1 MNDIFLSQRYNN
13 FIDNK
18 INKNN
23 INSQKFSQTYYKSK
37 NPKESSDLV
46 LQKMQLSLNNFLT
59 NLKKNEN
66 IESYLSRKE
75 DQASDRDKSLNFNS
89 NTLSHNYS
97 NFQSMNSLNEGFFRG
112 KEKSETNLIQKKI
125 NRNDDSNIFRSPFEQ
140 EKSQKGFSLFSN
152 SMYSFNTFHNNGPN
166 NISNNFINS
175 NNIKNNDN
183 FHSNTIDNN
192 YKYNHR
198 GNQRSNTE
206 VSNIFPQS
214 NNEILISE
222 NSSYSSD
229 DNNKSQNN
237 NYKNN
242 KINNNNNLK
251 NVKNDEVMNNID
263 YDYKKIVQKI
273 KDKKA
278 NEQKENEKKKSDLNI
293 FNNISN
299 PSDSSGVKFKLSNEE
314 IISNSNNKEENKFR
328 NISRINRLKENI
340 ISFPNAYT
348 ENNKLYSNST
358 ILSKDRNILD
368 SNLMGMEF
376 IKDNDNDNDNN
387 NNNNNNSNKNN
398 NDISSHKTNYR
409 SVKKLIEDQIVPIEE
424 NIIDKKYTTISNI
437 NSEIANNNIHSK
449 GESSSMYKIIKN
461 KKYKKDNKSEIKK
474 ENSKIKNIKNIKTDL
489 ADVIPDNINNLAI
502 SGIKN
507 ERPKEAWMKTYTSS
521 YYNNILNNKDKNN
534 ENKRISKSK
543 NKDRN
548 NNISSKNI
556 KNIKNNNKDEN
567 EEKNKILDK
576 LIFENN
582 MLKEK
587 IANKGSERHLL
598 NSEPKNNKDWDTHK
612 LQQRIKELESKLSD
626 SKNIKSQ
633 INILKSQRTN
643 LYKDYY
649 KYKQLAESLKSE
661 NEKLLKEKDE
671 YKKQRDILNNE
682 VQILKI
688 NINPG
693 HHKNNITKA
702 YSRQRL
708 LTSQSEKSGDDK
720 GKGKYKNN
728 NTINLPFYNDKDNLL
743 DPNDFFNQSNNKFNV
758 TIIVKNDN
766 FSILRDSNIDDTDIK
781 DTSKLKEM
789 EKIINEKNQI
799 ISNYK
804 EKMQCLEKEKKE
816 EIKKNEKLKKKK
828 SNNNFK
834 AEDKNNPEKINNS
847 KYLDEINELRNN
859 IKKLENEKTL
869 LKNKIDIIENKKNNN
884 NMQKQ
889 IADLKKQINYS
900 NNQVKTFKTKAN
912 EFDELFLMIKSFI
925 KMIKPSN
932 DKEKDLYY
940 KLKNYIDHLD
950 KEKISK

>member
-1 MNDIFLSQRYNN
+1 MNDIFLNQRYNN

-18 INKNN
+18 ITKNN
-23 INSQKFSQTYYKSK
+23 NNSQKFSQTYYKPK
-37 NPKESSDLV
+37 NPRESSDLV

-66 IESYLSRKE
+66 IESYLAHKE
-75 DQASDRDKSLNFNS
+75 DQTSDRDKSLNFNS

-97 NFQSMNSLNEGFFRG
+97 NFQSINSLNEGFFRG
-112 KEKSETNLIQKKI
+112 KERSEANLIQKKI
-125 NRNDDSNIFRSPFEQ
+125 NRNDDSNIFRSPFDQ

-152 SMYSFNTFHNNGPN
+152 SMYSFNNFHNNGQN
-166 NISNNFINS
+166 NISSNFINS

-183 FHSNTIDNN
+183 IYNNSNTIDNN
-192 YKYNHR
+192 YKFHHR

-214 NNEILISE
+214 NNEIFISE

-229 DNNKSQNN
+229 E
-237 NYKNN
+237 NN
-242 KINNNNNLK
+242 KIQNNNNNNNLK
-251 NVKNDEVMNNID
+251 NVKNDEVMNTMNNID

-278 NEQKENEKKKSDLNI
+278 NEQKEKEKKKSDINI
-293 FNNISN
+293 FNNVSN
-299 PSDSSGVKFKLSNEE
+299 PNNSSGVKFKLSNEE
-314 IISNSNNKEENKFR
+314 IFSSSNNKEENKIR
-328 NISRINRLKENI
+328 NISRINRLKENT
-340 ISFPNAYT
+340 ISLANAYT
-348 ENNKLYSNST
+348 ESNDKLYSNST
-358 ILSKDRNILD
+358 ILNKDRNILE
-368 SNLMGMEF
+368 SNIMGKDF

-387 NNNNNNSNKNN
+387 NN
-398 NDISSHKTNYR
+398 DFYSHKTNHR

-449 GESSSMYKIIKN
+449 GESSSMYKVIKN
-461 KKYKKDNKSEIKK
+461 KKFKKDNKREMKK
-474 ENSKIKNIKNIKTDL
+474 ENSKIKNIKNIKTDM
-489 ADVIPDNINNLAI
+489 ADAIQDNHLAI
-502 SGIKN
+502 SIKN
-507 ERPKEAWMKTYTSS
+507 EKPKEAWMKTYTSS
-521 YYNNILNNKDKNN
+521 YYNSILNNKDKNN
-534 ENKRISKSK
+534 ENRHISRSK
-543 NKDRN
+543 NKERI

-556 KNIKNNNKDEN
+556 KNIKKNNKDEN

-587 IANKGSERHLL
+587 IANKGNERHLL

-633 INILKSQRTN
+633 ITILKSQRTN

-649 KYKQLAESLKSE
+649 KYKELAESLKSE

-682 VQILKI
+682 VQILKL

-693 HHKNNITKA
+693 HHKNNIAKA

-708 LTSQSEKSGDDK
+708 LTTQSERSGDDK

-728 NTINLPFYNDKDNLL
+728 TEKFSTINLPIDSNKDNLI
-743 DPNDFFNQSNNKFNV
+743 DPNFFFNQNINKFNV

-766 FSILRDSNIDDTDIK
+766 FSILRNSNIDDSEIK
-781 DTSKLKEM
+781 DTGKLKEM
-789 EKIINEKNQI
+789 EKVINEKDQI

-804 EKMQCLEKEKKE
+804 EKIQYLENEKKDDK

-828 SNNNFK
+828 SNNNVK
-834 AEDKNNPEKINNS
+834 TDDKNNPEKINNS

-869 LKNKIDIIENKKNNN
+869 LKNKIDIIENKKINN

-940 KLKNYIDHLD
+940 KLKNYIEHLD

>member
-1 MNDIFLSQRYNN
+1 
-13 FIDNK
+13 
-18 INKNN
+18 
-23 INSQKFSQTYYKSK
+23 
-37 NPKESSDLV
+37 
-46 LQKMQLSLNNFLT
+46 
-59 NLKKNEN
+59 
-66 IESYLSRKE
+66 
-75 DQASDRDKSLNFNS
+75 
-89 NTLSHNYS
+89 
-97 NFQSMNSLNEGFFRG
+97 
-112 KEKSETNLIQKKI
+112 
-125 NRNDDSNIFRSPFEQ
+125 
-140 EKSQKGFSLFSN
+140 
-152 SMYSFNTFHNNGPN
+152 
-166 NISNNFINS
+166 
-175 NNIKNNDN
+175 
-183 FHSNTIDNN
+183 
-192 YKYNHR
+192 
-198 GNQRSNTE
+198 
-206 VSNIFPQS
+206 
-214 NNEILISE
+214 
-222 NSSYSSD
+222 
-229 DNNKSQNN
+229 
-237 NYKNN
+237 
-242 KINNNNNLK
+242 
-251 NVKNDEVMNNID
+251 
-263 YDYKKIVQKI
+263 
-273 KDKKA
+273 
-278 NEQKENEKKKSDLNI
+278 
-293 FNNISN
+293 
-299 PSDSSGVKFKLSNEE
+299 
-314 IISNSNNKEENKFR
+314 
-328 NISRINRLKENI
+328 
-340 ISFPNAYT
+340 
-348 ENNKLYSNST
+348 
-358 ILSKDRNILD
+358 
-368 SNLMGMEF
+368 MEF

-437 NSEIANNNIHSK
+437 NSEISNNNIHSK

-598 NSEPKNNKDWDTHK
+598 NSEPKNNKD
-612 LQQRIKELESKLSD
+612 
-626 SKNIKSQ
+626 
-633 INILKSQRTN
+633 
-643 LYKDYY
+643 
-649 KYKQLAESLKSE
+649 
-661 NEKLLKEKDE
+661 
-671 YKKQRDILNNE
+671 ILNNE

-743 DPNDFFNQSNNKFNV
+743 DPNDFFNQNNNKFNV

-766 FSILRDSNIDDTDIK
+766 FSILRDSNIEDTDIK

-940 KLKNYIDHLD
+940 KFIL
-950 KEKISK
+950 